1 MNGNIFK
8 SAGVAVGILVGLIVA
23 FVLIRLAN
31 NNRKVKAEYD
41 ERQLRVRGDAYR
53 YAFYT
58 VVIWEAVLI
67 VLGYG
72 ELRLP
77 VPDFALHFAGI
88 IAGIL
93 VLSTVCIWKD
103 AYWGLNNNRK
113 SYGII
118 LVVAGVFNAIPVV
131 GRLSDA
137 AGSDFPYVNLLC
149 CVMLVVVGAE
159 LLLKQLADKRAENA
173 EEDA

>member
-8 SAGVAVGILVGLIVA
+8 SAGVAIGILVGLIVA

-31 NNRKVKAEYD
+31 NNRKVKVEYD

-67 VLGYG
+67 VLAYG
-72 ELRLP
+72 DFHLP
-77 VPDFALHFAGI
+77 VPDLALHFAGI
-88 IAGIL
+88 IAGVI
-93 VLSTVCIWKD
+93 VLSTICIWKD
-103 AYWGLNNNRK
+103 AYWGLNNNRR

-118 LVVAGVFNAIPVV
+118 LLVAGLFNAIPVV
-131 GRLSDA
+131 GRLSGA
-137 AGSDFPYVNLLC
+137 VSSDFPYVNLLC

-159 LLLKQLADKRAENA
+159 LLLKQLADKRAERA
-173 EEDA
+173 EDDA

>member
-31 NNRKVKAEYD
+31 SNRKVKAEYD

-67 VLGYG
+67 VLAYG
-72 ELRLP
+72 DFHLP
-77 VPDFALHFAGI
+77 VPDIALHFAGI
-88 IAGIL
+88 IIGAL
-93 VLSTVCIWKD
+93 VLSTICIWKD

-159 LLLKQLADKRAENA
+159 LLLKQLADKRAESA